1 MSVQSKLNRRDF
13 LKLAGLGAAGAAL
26 AACAPSAPPPA
37 PTAPPAAAPKAAEPT
52 KAPEP
57 TKAAEP
63 TKAPAAP
70 APTATPAV
78 TAVPAAK
85 DAVPI
90 SYWHIWGGVRVDQLQ
105 SVLNDFM
112 IANPKIK
119 VEPLLLP
126 NPGYADK
133 ILTGLAADPPD
144 LTMIYTDEFAPSA
157 KRNALKPVDDLMK
170 TSQLSQD
177 IWLPGVYNMSVW
189 QGKTYG
195 LPFVGNFL
203 QMVYWNKDDLK
214 GAGMDPEKGP
224 ATWTEMLDLAKK
236 LTKVD
241 ASGKKVERLGY
252 VPGGSGEWSGGA
264 YRNAGGF
271 LGDGTPEK
279 VAINSD
285 ASIEALQFTV
295 DLYKAMGGW
304 DAVGA
309 TTTGWGNQQ
318 LGNPMIAGVASAIL
332 SNVFTVNIINQQK
345 PTLPYKI
352 GKVHKSPKGE
362 YLDIITASWSNAIP
376 AKAKRTNE
384 AWELA
389 KYLSAGEGHRKFMV
403 DLQAR
408 PAMVK
413 KYNEAPYDAAA
424 RKSNPYWDIVLE
436 ILNGKQ
442 VAYPVSDKL
451 GAASKVITEAFESV
465 MLDKRSVKDGAAFA
479 QAEVVKLFKES

>member
-1 MSVQSKLNRRDF
+1 MSVQSKFSRRDF

-26 AACAPSAPPPA
+26 AACAPSAPAPA
-37 PTAPPAAAPKAAEPT
+37 PAAPAAPAPAATAAPKAAEPT
-52 KAPEP
+52 KAP
-57 TKAAEP
+57 A
-63 TKAPAAP
+63 AAP
-70 APTATPAV
+70 TAAPPTATPAV

-90 SYWHIWGGVRVDQLQ
+90 SYWHIWGGVRVDQMQ
-105 SVLNDFM
+105 TVLNDFM

-144 LTMIYTDEFAPSA
+144 CTMIYTDEFAPSA

-170 TSQLSQD
+170 ADGLAPD
-177 IWLPGVYNMSVW
+177 IWYPGIWNMSLW
-189 QGKTYG
+189 QGKAFG

-214 GAGMDPEKGP
+214 GAGLDPEKGP
-224 ATWTEMLDLAKK
+224 ATWTELMDLSKK
-236 LTKVD
+236 LTKMD
-241 ASGKKVERLGY
+241 AAGKKVEHLGY
-252 VPGGSGEWSGGA
+252 VPNGSGEWTQAA
-264 YRNAGGF
+264 YRNTGNL

-279 VAINSD
+279 VGINSE
-285 ASIEALQFTV
+285 ASIEALQFVV

-309 TTTGWGNQQ
+309 TLTGWGNQQ
-318 LGNPMIAGVASAIL
+318 LGNPMIAGVASAIM
-332 SNVFTVNIINQQK
+332 SGVFTVNIINQQK
-345 PTLPYKI
+345 PGLPYKI

-362 YLDIITASWSNAIP
+362 YLDLITASWSNAIP
-376 AKAKRTNE
+376 AKSKHPNE
-384 AWELA
+384 AWVLA
-389 KYLSAGEGHRKFMV
+389 KYLSAGEGHLKFMV

-408 PAMVK
+408 PAMIK
-413 KYNEAPYDAAA
+413 KYNVAPYDAAA
-424 RKSNPYWDIVLE
+424 RKGNPYWDIVLE

-451 GAASKVITEAFESV
+451 GAAGKIITEAFESV
-465 MLDKRSVKDGAAFA
+465 MLDKRSVKDGAAWA